1 MALSKVTVV
10 DKIEVLEKGHVQVRT
25 ATRVLED
32 GVELSSAFHR
42 HVVVPQVRSG
52 YVEEDVAEV
61 TDEDGNVTTA
71 AQTASAGTWAATDV
85 TGEDARVA
93 AICTASWTAE
103 VIAAYKAQVIAN
115 D

>member
-32 GVELSSAFHR
+32 GVELSSSFHR
-42 HVVVPQVRSG
+42 HVVEPQVRSG
-52 YVEEDVAEV
+52 YEKDV
-61 TDEDGNVTTA
+61 
-71 AQTASAGTWAATDV
+71 SAGTWAATDV

-103 VIAAYKAQVIAN
+103 VIAAYKASVIAN

>member
-1 MALSKVTVV
+1 MALTKVTVV
-10 DKIEVLEKGHVQVRT
+10 DKIEILEKGNVQVRT

-32 GVELSSAFHR
+32 GVELSSSFHR
-42 HVVVPQVRSG
+42 HVVDPQVRSG
-52 YVEEDVAEV
+52 YVREVAEV
-61 TDEDGNVTTA
+61 TDADGNVTTA
-71 AQTASAGTWAATDV
+71 AVTANAGTWAATDV

>member
-10 DKIEVLEKGHVQVRT
+10 DKIEVLEKGQVQVRT

-32 GVELSSAFHR
+32 GTELSSSFRR
-42 HVVVPQVRSG
+42 HVIDPQVRTG
-52 YVEEDVAEV
+52 YVK
-61 TDEDGNVTTA
+61 DG
-71 AQTASAGTWAATDV
+71 SAGTWAATDV

-93 AICTASWTAE
+93 AICTASWTAS
-103 VIAAYKAQVIAN
+103 VIAAYKAMVLAN

>member
-10 DKIEVLEKGHVQVRT
+10 DKIEVLEKGQVQVRT

-32 GVELSSAFHR
+32 GVELSSSFHR
-42 HVVVPQVRSG
+42 HVVEPQVRSG
-52 YVEEDVAEV
+52 YEKDV
-61 TDEDGNVTTA
+61 
-71 AQTASAGTWAATDV
+71 SAGTWAATDV

-93 AICTASWTAE
+93 AICTASWTAD
-103 VIAAYKAQVIAN
+103 VIAAYKAQVEAN

>member
-1 MALSKVTVV
+1 MALTKEIVV
-10 DKIEVLEKGHVQVRT
+10 DKIEVLEIGNVQVRT

-32 GVELSSAFHR
+32 GVELSSSFHR
-42 HVVVPQVRSG
+42 HVIDPQVRTG
-52 YVEEDVAEV
+52 YEKDV
-61 TDEDGNVTTA
+61 
-71 AQTASAGTWAATDV
+71 SAGTWAATDV
-85 TGEDARVA
+85 TCEDARVA

>member
-1 MALSKVTVV
+1 MALTKEVVV
-10 DKIEVLEKGHVQVRT
+10 DKIEVLEKGYVQVRT

-32 GVELSSAFHR
+32 NVELSSSFHR
-42 HVVVPQVRSG
+42 HVIDPQVRSG
-52 YVEEDVAEV
+52 YEKDV
-61 TDEDGNVTTA
+61 
-71 AQTASAGTWAATDV
+71 SAGTWAATDV

-103 VIAAYKAQVIAN
+103 VIAAYKAQVEAN

>member
-10 DKIEVLEKGHVQVRT
+10 DKIEALEKGSVQVRT

-32 GVELSSAFHR
+32 GVELSSSFHR

-52 YVEEDVAEV
+52 YVEAAAAYTDTDGNEVAEV
-61 TDEDGNVTTA
+61 VA
-71 AQTASAGTWAATDV
+71 ADGTWAATDV

-93 AICTASWTAE
+93 AVCTASWTAE
-103 VIAAYKAQVIAN
+103 VIEAYKAVIIAK

>member
-32 GVELSSAFHR
+32 GVELSSSFHR
-42 HVVVPQVRSG
+42 HVVEPQVRSG
-52 YVEEDVAEV
+52 YVE
-61 TDEDGNVTTA
+61 GG
-71 AQTASAGTWAATDV
+71 SAGTWAATDI
-85 TGEDARVA
+85 TGEDARVQ

-103 VIAAYKAQVIAN
+103 VIAAYKAIVLSN

>member
-1 MALSKVTVV
+1 MALSKETVV
-10 DKIEVLEKGHVQVRT
+10 DKIEVLEKGQVQVRT

-32 GVELSSAFHR
+32 SVELSSSYHR

-52 YVEEDVAEV
+52 YVKEDVAEV

-85 TGEDARVA
+85 TGENARVA
-93 AICTASWTAE
+93 AVCTASWTAD
-103 VIAAYKAQVIAN
+103 VIAAYKAMVVAG

>member
-1 MALSKVTVV
+1 MALTKEIVV
-10 DKIEVLEKGHVQVRT
+10 DKIEVLEIGNVQVRT

-32 GVELSSAFHR
+32 GVELSSSFHR
-42 HVVVPQVRSG
+42 HVISPQLRTG
-52 YVEEDVAEV
+52 YEKDV
-61 TDEDGNVTTA
+61 
-71 AQTASAGTWAATDV
+71 SAGTWAATDV

>member
-10 DKIEVLEKGHVQVRT
+10 DKIEVLELGQVQVRT
-25 ATRVLED
+25 AIRVLED
-32 GVELSSAFHR
+32 GVELSSSFHR
-42 HVVVPQVRSG
+42 HVIEPQVRSD
-52 YVEEDVAEV
+52 YEKDV
-61 TDEDGNVTTA
+61 
-71 AQTASAGTWAATDV
+71 SAGTWAATDV

-103 VIAAYKAQVIAN
+103 VIAAYRATVLAN

>member
-10 DKIEVLEKGHVQVRT
+10 DKIEVLEKGQVQVRT

-32 GVELSSAFHR
+32 GVELSSSFHR

-52 YVEEDVAEV
+52 YEKDV
-61 TDEDGNVTTA
+61 
-71 AQTASAGTWAATDV
+71 SAGTWAATDV